1 MEKKQE
7 RKVEEKKERRRV
19 KGKKLNV
26 TKMQEEWEQQK
37 NIHS

>member
-26 TKMQEEWEQQK
+26 TKMQEE
-37 NIHS
+37 